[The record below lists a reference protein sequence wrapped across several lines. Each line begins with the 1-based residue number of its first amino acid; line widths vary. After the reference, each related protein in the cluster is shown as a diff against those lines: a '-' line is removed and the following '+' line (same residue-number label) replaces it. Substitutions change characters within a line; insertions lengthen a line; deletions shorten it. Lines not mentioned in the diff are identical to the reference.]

1 MLFTVNALML
11 IRRVPA
17 GRDAVT
23 RRVLAEWKNSP
34 LDEPAL
40 EWWELVDP
48 AGEDDQ
54 PPGALAAVRLDG
66 DSVRL
71 VFFAT
76 PPGRRDRAVQLL
88 IALVDALRSTS
99 ARTLVAAPPAADS
112 DIPGIL
118 REAGFQP
125 VANGLEAVDL

>member
-1 MLFTVNALML
+1 MNALML

-54 PPGALAAVRLDG
+54 PPGALAAVHPDG
-66 DSVRL
+66 DTVRL

-88 IALVDALRSTS
+88 IALVDALRATS
-99 ARTLVAAPPAADS
+99 ARTLVATPPASGRDIAD
-112 DIPGIL
+112 IL
-118 REAGFQP
+118 HEAGFRP
-125 VANGLEAVDL
+125 LANGLEAVDL